1 MSAIKR
7 EVEEVRVEEECVK
20 KQRVASLEEVK
31 PPIVVVDQR
40 EAVTFQSKSVLGFA
54 FTPSEAYPSQSWAP
68 WLKGTPQMPL
78 TRVSTS
84 IPHEYLIDGGFYNFE
99 KYCMEQRVESHGGFV
114 EFQPEYFTA
123 FLKDSRITGV
133 EDGPNPV
140 FNEEDFDFNS
150 AIRQSVDLTEGV
162 HYILVDERVGRV
174 ASKHLRTI
182 ALVLAGDRWFCYNGK
197 RTIPVSQHINSAHQN
212 FLDLLSKCSHTFQ
225 LDGVNFTV
233 SMVHDKVI
241 FRLLGEADV
250 QAFLVQMSEY
260 LTSTWYH
267 AGLLLDE
274 CKCVLVEYQGSPV
287 FNENCFYM
295 ESTDDFQVAL
305 FPSNGV
311 FNIKVDLVY
320 QESPLPQDPSLLSQ
334 YEVDSLEI
342 EVYPTDTV
350 KKVLDAIVE
359 QLKMKHPHCSV
370 PALFAYDSTYRL
382 DEFVTWDRDIL
393 DSIRILKDTKMY
405 ELLVHTHSTDFAVYV
420 SI

>member
-1 MSAIKR
+1 MSATKR
-7 EVEEVRVEEECVK
+7 EVEEKMEECVK

-40 EAVTFQSKSVLGFA
+40 ESVTFHSNSVLGFA
-54 FTPSEAYPSQSWAP
+54 FKPSEAYPSQSCMP
-68 WLKGTPQMPL
+68 WLNGRPEMPV
-78 TRVSTS
+78 TRVPTA
-84 IPHEYLIDGGFYNFE
+84 IPHGFLIDGDFYKFE
-99 KYCMEQRVESHGGFV
+99 KYCMEQRVKSHGGFV
-114 EFQPEYFTA
+114 EFNPEYFIA
-123 FLKDSRITGV
+123 FLKDSYIAGV
-133 EDGPNPV
+133 DDGPSQV
-140 FNEEDFDFNS
+140 FSAEAFDVNS
-150 AIRQSVDLTEGV
+150 AIRQSAVLTEGV

-174 ASKHLRTI
+174 ASKYLRTI
-182 ALVLAGDRWFCYNGK
+182 ALVLAGDRWFTYNGK
-197 RTIPVSQHINSAHQN
+197 RRMSVSQHINSAHQN

-241 FRLLGEADV
+241 FRLIGEADV
-250 QAFLVQMSEY
+250 QSFLVQMSEY
-260 LTSTWYH
+260 LASTWYH

-295 ESTDDFQVAL
+295 ESTDEFQVAL

-320 QESPLPQDPSLLSQ
+320 QESDFPQDPSLLSQ

-342 EVYPTDTV
+342 KVYPTDTV
-350 KKVLDAIVE
+350 KKVLDVIVE

-370 PALFAYDSTYRL
+370 PALFRYDSIYRL

-393 DSIRILKDTKMY
+393 DSIRILEDTKMY
-405 ELLVHTHSTDFAVYV
+405 ELLVHKHSTDFAVYV

>member
-1 MSAIKR
+1 M
-7 EVEEVRVEEECVK
+7 
-20 KQRVASLEEVK
+20 
-31 PPIVVVDQR
+31 
-40 EAVTFQSKSVLGFA
+40 
-54 FTPSEAYPSQSWAP
+54 P

-78 TRVSTS
+78 TRVPTA
-84 IPHEYLIDGGFYNFE
+84 IPHDYLIDGGFYNFE
-99 KYCMEQRVESHGGFV
+99 KYCMEQRLKSHGGFV

-123 FLKDSRITGV
+123 FLKDSCITGV

-150 AIRQSVDLTEGV
+150 AIRQSVYLTEGV

-197 RTIPVSQHINSAHQN
+197 RTIPVSQHINSAHRN
-212 FLDLLSKCSHTFQ
+212 FSDLLSKCSNTFQ

-233 SMVHDKVI
+233 SMFHDEVI
-241 FRLLGEADV
+241 FRLIGEADV

-260 LTSTWYH
+260 LASTWYH

-274 CKCVLVEYQGSPV
+274 CKGVRVEYQGAPV
-287 FNENCFYM
+287 FNENCFHM
-295 ESTDDFQVAL
+295 ERTDEYQVAL

-320 QESPLPQDPSLLSQ
+320 QESPFPQDAALLS
-334 YEVDSLEI
+334 ELEADSLEI
-342 EVYPTDTV
+342 AVSPTDTV
-350 KKVLDAIVE
+350 KKVLDAIIE
-359 QLKMKHPHCSV
+359 ELKMKHPDCSV
-370 PALFAYDSTYRL
+370 PALFVYDSNYELSDRA
-382 DEFVTWDRDIL
+382 TWDRDVL
-393 DSIRILKDTKMY
+393 ESLRIPHDTLMH
-405 ELLVHTHSTDFAVYV
+405 ELLVHKHSTDFAVYV